1 MNIMYK
7 VKREEM
13 DDSFATQAQLESTV
27 TSMSEIILE
36 HKSRLVEFKEA
47 LECCIC
53 FERSVCSP
61 PLLACSIGFPPCVR
75 EGVLCPCCSV
85 CLDVN
90 KA

>member
-53 FERSVCSP
+53 FERSVCLP
-61 PLLACSIGFPPCVR
+61 PSSCVYYRLAPLCV
-75 EGVLCPCCSV
+75 CV
-85 CLDVN
+85 CERQR
-90 KA
+90 